1 MFRDEPLVHHETYY
15 QFMEGVGEITDAY
28 ISYLVKRDCCHKLGN
43 LTKIKAKSK
52 DTNRPKNLNRKMQCK
67 TAYW

>member
-1 MFRDEPLVHHETYY
+1 MFRDEPLAHHETYY

-52 DTNRPKNLNRKMQCK
+52 DNNRLKNLNRKMQCK
-67 TAYW
+67 TTYW

>member
-1 MFRDEPLVHHETYY
+1 
-15 QFMEGVGEITDAY
+15 MEGVGEITDAY

-67 TAYW
+67 TTYW